1 MTNKYEL
8 APWMKTAESYIGT
21 KEYVGSSR
29 HNPVVVAFFAKAGHP
44 EIKDD
49 ETAWCSAFANAVMFE
64 NGYEGTKNLLARSWL
79 KWVNGEAPS
88 TPRFGD
94 IAIFQRGNDP
104 VFGHVAFFV
113 KWDSEW
119 IWVLGGNQ
127 SNSVSITKIAR
138 SKLLGFRRPKTVPK
152 KGPKVP
158 EMTQKPSKVPEMS
171 VEEVVVAGS
180 GGVAA
185 IGTTANGSPL
195 VGLFLFVLLLGVA
208 GFLIW
213 KRS

>member
-8 APWMKTAESYIGT
+8 APWMKTAEGYIGQ
-21 KEYVGSSR
+21 KEIPGAR
-29 HNPVVVAFFAKAGHP
+29 NNPVIMKFFVESGHP
-44 EIKDD
+44 EIKD
-49 ETAWCSAFANAVMFE
+49 ETTAWCSAFANAVMFE

-94 IAIFQRGNDP
+94 IAVFQRGNDP

-113 KWDSEW
+113 KWDNEW

-138 SKLLGFRRPKTVPK
+138 SKLLGFRRPKNVPK

-195 VGLFLFVLLLGVA
+195 VGLLLFVLLLGVA